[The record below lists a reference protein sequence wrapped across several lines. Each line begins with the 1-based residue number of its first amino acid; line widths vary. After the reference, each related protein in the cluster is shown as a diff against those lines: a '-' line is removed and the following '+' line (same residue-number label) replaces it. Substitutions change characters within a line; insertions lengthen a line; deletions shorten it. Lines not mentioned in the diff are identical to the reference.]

1 MPDEEMKTKQQY
13 ISVIAICLSVILAG
27 AIIAYKP
34 QLAEEDDSL
43 FKFPAGIPPSLGSMS
58 AVALSEEQVNA
69 ILVSGSGSASAQA
82 NQATLTLGAWTEDPV
97 ASEAVEDNAVL
108 MTSVIDA
115 VKALGIGEDE
125 INTVQYSVSP
135 NYNWETRTITGY
147 RVTNMIQ
154 IEVDDIDLVGS
165 VIDAAA
171 GAGAN
176 SIQGI
181 SFGLSE
187 DVAEDLAEQAYVLA
201 LRNAQGKAD
210 LIAETLE
217 LEITGVLSVSESV
230 YYPYTPYRSAVAEAS
245 FDAGYAPTPVIEG
258 SLSVSVSVQVAFS
271 FQ

>member
-1 MPDEEMKTKQQY
+1 MPDEEMETKKNY
-13 ISVIAICLSVILAG
+13 IYVIAICLSIIIAG
-27 AIIAYKP
+27 AIIAYRP
-34 QLAEEDDSL
+34 QPAEEDESL
-43 FKFPAGIPPSLGSMS
+43 FKFPAGIPPSLGGMS
-58 AVALSEEQVNA
+58 SVALGEDQVNA
-69 ILVSGSGSASAQA
+69 IMVSGSGSASAQA

-97 ASEAVEDNAVL
+97 ASEAVEDNAAL
-108 MTSVIDA
+108 MTSIIDA
-115 VKALGIGEDE
+115 VKALGIGEDK
-125 INTVQYSVSP
+125 IKTVQYSVSP
-135 NYNWETRTITGY
+135 NYNWETRTVTGY

-171 GAGAN
+171 EAGAN

-181 SFGLSE
+181 SFGLSDE
-187 DVAEDLAEQAYVLA
+187 VAESLAEEAYVQA
-201 LRNAQGKAD
+201 LQNAQGKAD

-230 YYPYTPYRSAVAEAS
+230 YYPYTPYRSVAEATYDS
-245 FDAGYAPTPVIEG
+245 GAAPTPIIEG

>member
-1 MPDEEMKTKQQY
+1 LPDEEMKTKQQY

-115 VKALGIGEDE
+115 VKALGIEEDE

-135 NYNWETRTITGY
+135 NYNWETRNITGY

>member
-1 MPDEEMKTKQQY
+1 MPDEEMETKKSY
-13 ISVIAICLSVILAG
+13 IYVIAICLSIIIAG
-27 AIIAYKP
+27 TIIAYRP
-34 QLAEEDDSL
+34 QPAEEDESL
-43 FKFPAGIPPSLGSMS
+43 FKFPAGIPPSLGGMTS
-58 AVALSEEQVNA
+58 VALGEEQVNA
-69 ILVSGSGSASAQA
+69 IMVSGSGSASAQA

-108 MTSVIDA
+108 MTSIIDA
-115 VKALGIGEDE
+115 VKALDIGEDK
-125 INTVQYSVSP
+125 IKTVQYSVSP
-135 NYNWETRTITGY
+135 NYNWETRTVTGY

-154 IEVDDIDLVGS
+154 IEVDNIDLVGS

-171 GAGAN
+171 EAGAN

-181 SFGLSE
+181 SFGLSDE
-187 DVAEDLAEQAYVLA
+187 VADSLAEEAYVQA
-201 LRNAQGKAD
+201 LQNAQGKAD

-230 YYPYTPYRSAVAEAS
+230 YYPYAPYRSATEATYDS
-245 FDAGYAPTPVIEG
+245 GAAPTPIIEG